1 MQVQQTILFLILLPL
16 ITESFTWSHHHQQ
29 GRAKRATTDEC
40 CVSSKLNVGAKKA
53 NSGRDFFRRLATED
67 DSYKLVN
74 PENMCN
80 LMHYF
85 IQQATLNNK
94 SITFTKGK
102 FGKGEVLEPRNTDKC

>member
-1 MQVQQTILFLILLPL
+1 MQVQQTTIFLILFPL
-16 ITESFTWSHHHQQ
+16 ITESFTWFHHSQS
-29 GRAKRATTDEC
+29 RAKRAATGEC
-40 CVSSKLNVGAKKA
+40 CVSSKFNVGAKKA
-53 NSGRDFFRRLATED
+53 NSGRDFFRRLSTET

-80 LMHYF
+80 LMHFF

-102 FGKGEVLEPRNTDKC
+102 MISSD